1 MSLFANTP
9 DVHMINVKFWSLS
22 PTKVISNTQKRQ
34 DVILFC
40 SLPGLEGWA
49 GYMRHTWGQ
58 KPCNGKK
65 IINLVFNSTK
75 SKSCFQTYNTHSYP
89 IFGCCLKCKQ
99 KQNAIQISQ
108 TYILLTIE
116 QKTYQW
122 LKLRKSTTLRE
133 KNWLIFHLLA
143 ATHLKKL
150 RTRPCLSLCTNNRW
164 DGRNK

>member
-22 PTKVISNTQKRQ
+22 LTKVISNTQKRQ

-65 IINLVFNSTK
+65 IVNLVFNSTK
-75 SKSCFQTYNTHSYP
+75 SKSCF
-89 IFGCCLKCKQ
+89 
-99 KQNAIQISQ
+99 
-108 TYILLTIE
+108 
-116 QKTYQW
+116 
-122 LKLRKSTTLRE
+122 
-133 KNWLIFHLLA
+133 
-143 ATHLKKL
+143 
-150 RTRPCLSLCTNNRW
+150 
-164 DGRNK
+164 